1 MQWVILE
8 ERRMYF
14 KKFFKTE
21 TAELADLGIIAAS
34 IPSLPNVSSSMVHG
48 VYGSLMC
55 KF

>member
-1 MQWVILE
+1 MQWVVLE

-21 TAELADLGIIAAS
+21 TAELPDFGLIAAS
-34 IPSLPNVSSSMVHG
+34 IPSLPHVSSSTIHG
-48 VYGSLMC
+48 GYGNLMC